1 MPPTGLDAPSA
12 RMGEAVAER
21 HDVVIVGGGPAG
33 LNAALML
40 GRCRRDVVV
49 CDAGEPRNAR
59 SRWVSGFATRDGT
72 EPAELR
78 RLARDELGR
87 YPSVSFRPVHV
98 TGVSRRED
106 GFAVSVAD
114 GDSLICRKLILAP
127 GLRSDVPDFP
137 GAHEFYGRGVYPCP
151 YCDGWEH
158 RDEPL
163 VAFGRGHE
171 ARGIALELSV
181 WSDRITLV
189 THGPSDIPAPHRQ
202 DLQRR
207 GIEVIEDAIER
218 LDGDPDRDGLESIRF
233 VGGRRFEGRAIFH
246 AFEECRQSP
255 LIEEIGCEL
264 TDTGAVAT
272 HHCERTNIPGLFV
285 AGDASRRVKFAVV
298 AAAEGAM
305 AAFAANTELLKEDLA
320 GSREHASQAAA
331 E

>member
-1 MPPTGLDAPSA
+1 M
-12 RMGEAVAER
+12 AEQ

-49 CDAGEPRNAR
+49 CDAGSPRNLR
-59 SRWVSGFATRDGT
+59 SRWVSGFSTRDGT
-72 EPAELR
+72 EPGELR
-78 RLARDELGR
+78 RLAREELAR
-87 YPSVSFRPVHV
+87 YPSVTFRPVEA
-98 TGVSRRED
+98 TGVARRDEG
-106 GFAVSVAD
+106 GFAVTLA
-114 GDSLICRKLILAP
+114 GGERLHCRKLILAP
-127 GLRSDVPDFP
+127 GLQSDVPDFP

-171 ARGIALELSV
+171 ARGVALELSV

-189 THGPSDIPAPHRQ
+189 THGASVIPPKHRE
-202 DLQRR
+202 DLARR
-207 GIEVIEDAIER
+207 GVAVIEDEIAT
-218 LDGDPDRDGLESIRF
+218 LNGDPEGDGLEEIRF
-233 VGGRRFEGRAIFH
+233 AGGGRLATRALFH

-255 LIEEIGCEL
+255 LIHEIGCDL
-264 TDTGAVAT
+264 TETGAVAT
-272 HHCERTNIPGLFV
+272 GHCERTNIPGLFV

-305 AAFAANTELLKEDLA
+305 AAFAANTELLKDDLA
-320 GSREHASQAAA
+320 RSHG
-331 E
+331 